1 VKNQQVI
8 LVNENDDSVGSMEKI
23 EAHRRGLMHRALS
36 IFIFNS
42 QGEML
47 LQQRAL
53 SKYHSAGL
61 WSNACCGHPLPDE
74 TTELAA
80 KRRLNEELGFTTPLE
95 KIFDFSYRVSFAN
108 GLMENEFDHVFVG
121 RYDGKIKINPDEVSD
136 YSFKPIWEIKAGLQ
150 NSPEKYTE
158 WFKMV
163 FSRIEEWWKANHHK

>member
-1 VKNQQVI
+1 
-8 LVNENDDSVGSMEKI
+8 MEKI

-61 WSNACCGHPLPDE
+61 WSNACCGHPLPGE

-80 KRRLNEELGFTTPLE
+80 KRRLKEELGFTIPLE

-121 RYDGKIKINPDEVSD
+121 QYDGKVNINPDEVRD

-150 NSPEKYTE
+150 TSPEKYTE

-163 FSRIEEWWKANHHK
+163 FSKIEEWWKANHHK